1 MEIDIYSAVDE
12 GNIYLIK
19 QYDEDLF
26 QIEMKLKQKLDSG
39 VSVEEFGSCK
49 ALLEAAETAR
59 RIVSSVQDGDY

>member
-26 QIEMKLKQKLDSG
+26 QIEMRLKQKLDSG
-39 VSVEEFGSCK
+39 VSVEEFDSCK

>member
-1 MEIDIYSAVDE
+1 MEVDIYSAVGE

-26 QIEMKLKQKLDSG
+26 QIEMKLKKKLDSG
-39 VSVEEFGSCK
+39 VTAEEFDSCR

-59 RIVSSVQDGDY
+59 RIAFLVQDGDN

>member
-39 VSVEEFGSCK
+39 VSVEEFGSCM